1 MYDGLIER
9 LRTAAGPKY
18 TEGRCFVSN
27 EDLHDAAFLLESLS
41 SRYEKALSDIVKK
54 EKQQGHWETASD
66 GVLSCSV
73 CGENAL
79 QRLTISIPR
88 RFVDC
93 KQIASPYCPNCGAD
107 MRGKK

>member
-1 MYDGLIER
+1 MYEGLIER
-9 LRTAAGPKY
+9 LHVAADD
-18 TEGRCFVSN
+18 VN
-27 EDLHDAAFLLESLS
+27 DAAFLLENLS
-41 SRYEKALSDIVKK
+41 SRYEKALSDLVKK
-54 EKQQGHWETASD
+54 EEKQHGKWETASD

-79 QRLTISIPR
+79 QMLTISIPR

-107 MRGKK
+107 MRGEE